1 MKRRSLILEC
11 MAIGMMIGT
20 ASFAALQFELTIGAS
35 LGSLI
40 GSAIGGILKMD
51 NGNEEKRK

>member
-1 MKRRSLILEC
+1 
-11 MAIGMMIGT
+11 MMIGT

>member
-20 ASFAALQFELTIGAS
+20 ASFAALQFELAIGAS
-35 LGSLI
+35 LDSLI

>member
-1 MKRRSLILEC
+1 MKRRLLILEC

-20 ASFAALQFELTIGAS
+20 VSLAALQFELATGAS

>member
-20 ASFAALQFELTIGAS
+20 ASFAALQFELAIGAS

-51 NGNEEKRK
+51 N

>member
-20 ASFAALQFELTIGAS
+20 ASFASLQFELAIGAS

>member
-11 MAIGMMIGT
+11 MATGMMIGT
-20 ASFAALQFELTIGAS
+20 ASFAALQFELAIGAS

>member
-20 ASFAALQFELTIGAS
+20 ASFAALQFEL
-35 LGSLI
+35 
-40 GSAIGGILKMD
+40 AIAGCINQQEKMK
-51 NGNEEKRK
+51 EI